1 MAGYYNT
8 TTTLLNPYV
17 YTAVFPTAYTST
29 TYHIGLSIQQMQ
41 YFIANR
47 IINYTCWVNTKM
59 TTGATVW
66 LYTNTANKIAKLS
79 IYLLTI
85 SPGFLDYY
93 FLRIFLPISA
103 SLANGQTY
111 STTVSDGPY
120 TVSGSSIWCTI
131 LGIDAKTNDT
141 TN

>member
-1 MAGYYNT
+1 VSKSYYFTCHYPNSLLLNCDSSTREHPKVRQCRLNLCYAATYAFNMAAYYNT
-8 TTTLLNPYV
+8 TTTVLNPYI
-17 YTAVFPTAYTST
+17 YTAVFPTAYTDT

-47 IINYTCWVNTKM
+47 IINYTCWVDVKM
-59 TTGATVW
+59 ATGATVL

-93 FLRIFLPISA
+93 FM
-103 SLANGQTY
+103 
-111 STTVSDGPY
+111 
-120 TVSGSSIWCTI
+120 
-131 LGIDAKTNDT
+131 
-141 TN
+141 